1 MNSIFIYLLQSAISI
16 VIFYLFY
23 ELLFKRDAFF
33 AFNRYYLL
41 LTIFISTFLP
51 LLDFSIYSI
60 FSGTS
65 DPVISLAPVYGLFEY
80 TLGEVTIYGEGSS
93 AIDSVATGKSLPY
106 FSYIILLY
114 MIGVFF
120 AVGRFIFRFY
130 QISRLLQKSKVVY
143 HNGLRLIFTVP
154 GTPTFSFFNYVF
166 IDENLFNRRDEVD
179 KIIEHEKIH
188 IDQNHSLD
196 LVIAE
201 LFSIIQWF
209 NPTVYLLK
217 KTLKENHEFI
227 ADSDVLAVYPDIMSY
242 TKLLIDNSSIIK
254 TNILTHNFS
263 YSLLK
268 RRLFMIKKTKNP
280 LRFSFKLVWVMLAV
294 SMVVYACSGPIKKDN
309 ISSEIESVTSVDPNF
324 SNDSIL
330 VTSYFEPDNGL
341 VKFVISI
348 GKDRITKLSLFDKN
362 NTLISDFMDGNYSRG
377 LYTIIWKPEN
387 NEVIPPGTYSYVFT
401 ADDNKIDGI
410 FLEVMDPLSTVNNIE
425 YEVFTVVEVMPEYP
439 GGMDELGI
447 FLSNNI
453 KYPIKALKDGV
464 EGRVFVNFVVGKDGS
479 VIDSKVIR
487 GIGSGCDE
495 EAIRVIE
502 SMPNWIPGK
511 QRGQAVNVSYN
522 LPIRFAL
529 DEKEKDTI
537 FKVVEVMPVFP
548 GGEKKLMSYL
558 GNNIKYPEKAKKDG
572 VKGRVFITFVVE
584 KDGRID
590 NVELLRGIGSGCDE
604 EAMRVIKSMPKWSPG
619 MTNGEPVRVQYNLP
633 IKFALQ

>member
-1 MNSIFIYLLQSAISI
+1 
-16 VIFYLFY
+16 
-23 ELLFKRDAFF
+23 
-33 AFNRYYLL
+33 
-41 LTIFISTFLP
+41 
-51 LLDFSIYSI
+51 
-60 FSGTS
+60 
-65 DPVISLAPVYGLFEY
+65 
-80 TLGEVTIYGEGSS
+80 
-93 AIDSVATGKSLPY
+93 
-106 FSYIILLY
+106 
-114 MIGVFF
+114 
-120 AVGRFIFRFY
+120 
-130 QISRLLQKSKVVY
+130 
-143 HNGLRLIFTVP
+143 
-154 GTPTFSFFNYVF
+154 
-166 IDENLFNRRDEVD
+166 
-179 KIIEHEKIH
+179 
-188 IDQNHSLD
+188 
-196 LVIAE
+196 
-201 LFSIIQWF
+201 
-209 NPTVYLLK
+209 
-217 KTLKENHEFI
+217 
-227 ADSDVLAVYPDIMSY
+227 
-242 TKLLIDNSSIIK
+242 
-254 TNILTHNFS
+254 
-263 YSLLK
+263 
-268 RRLFMIKKTKNP
+268 MIKKTKNP

-495 EAIRVIE
+495 EAIRVID

>member
-1 MNSIFIYLLQSAISI
+1 MNSILIYLLQSAISL

-196 LVIAE
+196 IVIAE

-209 NPTVYLLK
+209 NPTVYLFK

>member
-1 MNSIFIYLLQSAISI
+1 MNSILIYLLQSAISL

>member
-1 MNSIFIYLLQSAISI
+1 MNSILIYLLQSAISL

-209 NPTVYLLK
+209 NPTVYLFK

>member
-1 MNSIFIYLLQSAISI
+1 MNSILIYLLQSAISL

-51 LLDFSIYSI
+51 LLDFSMYSI